1 MKLNKIEKKYYEL
14 IADAAWRDLKKMSRK
29 YMKYNLPEK
38 YEHLRKIPFY
48 MMMKDSMH
56 YILEQGN
63 CVHTLNEII
72 KDAKKSAIDYEKQKL
87 KE

>member
-1 MKLNKIEKKYYEL
+1 M
-14 IADAAWRDLKKMSRK
+14 
-29 YMKYNLPEK
+29 
-38 YEHLRKIPFY
+38 PFY
-48 MMMKDSMH
+48 MMMQDSMH
-56 YILEQGN
+56 YLLEQGN